1 MTHSRTRF
9 SASLVLLTLGLIPCF
24 ACDPPDLTPTSEVIR
39 LRVLAMETDPA
50 EIEFGDTV
58 TVEPVIADP
67 WNEGYSVQWMPC
79 IETSLGGF
87 TACDFENMLVDLTDP
102 FAMAGLTAE
111 RLQFTVD
118 QQVVFDMMAERDPI
132 DRSQGLALQF
142 MLLLLPR
149 GKTLFDYM
157 PEFDVSQA
165 ENEAYIEQYGVE
177 ASEAMGEVF
186 EALIRQSRIAYKRVL
201 VSDFDSLGIAN
212 HTEGECLALPGIQPN
227 SAPSMGG
234 IIERVEGLE
243 YAHPSGA
250 QLTVVAGES
259 VELRPLW
266 NTNDR
271 EIYYHVNWAGETECR
286 AEEPFFGWYA
296 TAGSFAS
303 AEGYATDYSGLD
315 AAFIPQNILW
325 NAPDEI
331 PEHNPVQGWV
341 VVWDRRGGM
350 DHIAVNFFV
359 E

>member
-1 MTHSRTRF
+1 MGYGRTRCV
-9 SASLVLLTLGLIPCF
+9 AALGLLTLGLIPSI

-39 LRVLAMETDPA
+39 LRVLAMETEPA
-50 EIEFGDTV
+50 EIGFGEIV

-87 TACDFENMLVDLTDP
+87 TACDFENMLVDLSDP
-102 FAMAGLTAE
+102 FAMGALTEE

-118 QQVVFDMMAERDPI
+118 QQLVFDMMAELDPV

-157 PEFDVSQA
+157 PEFDMSQA
-165 ENEAYIEQYGVE
+165 DDEAYLEQYSEE
-177 ASEAMGEVF
+177 AAAAMNEVF

-201 VSDFDSLGIAN
+201 VSDFDSLGIAL
-212 HTEGECLALPGIQPN
+212 HEDGECADLPGILPN
-227 SAPSMGG
+227 AAPRLGG
-234 IIERVEGLE
+234 LIERVEGVE
-243 YAHPSGA
+243 YAYPNGA
-250 QLTVVAGES
+250 QITVPAGES

-266 NTNDR
+266 NSNDR
-271 EIYYHVNWAGETECR
+271 EVYYHVSWGGETECR
-286 AEEPFFGWYA
+286 VEEPFFGWYA
-296 TAGSFAS
+296 TSGSFS
-303 AEGYATDYSGLD
+303 TEDGYPTDYSGLD
-315 AAFIPQNILW
+315 EVFVPQNIFW
-325 NAPDEI
+325 NAPSEV
-331 PEHNPVQGWV
+331 PERNPVQSWL

-350 DHIAVNFFV
+350 DHVALDFLV